1 MVWFLDGRSKKEV
14 EITKDVELG
23 EQDGDDSDSS
33 SSDSEEGS
41 NKALIFEKEKEKS
54 AGKNSNTLSK
64 KGTSKARK
72 GRRGGKGKMAVMM

>member
-23 EQDGDDSDSS
+23 EQDDDESDSS
-33 SSDSEEGS
+33 GSDSEEGS

-64 KGTSKARK
+64 KGTSKRK
-72 GRRGGKGKMAVMM
+72 GRKVGKGKMAMMM